1 MTEEQARTIDKAA
14 REAVWWMLRQSD
26 YEDEYLVNFMR
37 DFGIEVT
44 ASNVEATKSRFK
56 EILAHLMDTLSSLG
70 YLIDTLPSSSSST

>member
-44 ASNVEATKSRFK
+44 DSNIEATKSRFK
-56 EILAHLMDTLSSLG
+56 EILAHLMDALSSLG
-70 YLIDTLPSSSSST
+70 YLIDTLPSSSST